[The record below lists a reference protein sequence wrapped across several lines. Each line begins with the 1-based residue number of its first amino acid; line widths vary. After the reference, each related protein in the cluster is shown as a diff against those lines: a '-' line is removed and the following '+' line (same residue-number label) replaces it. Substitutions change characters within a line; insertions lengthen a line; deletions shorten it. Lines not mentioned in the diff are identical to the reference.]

1 MVYAIDAAGAI
12 EMFRAGGVDVDAV
25 KEIGTTDW
33 TEHRPP
39 ERAWRNPKQKNEKEK
54 KPWETTA

>member
-1 MVYAIDAAGAI
+1 MIKALYVERKSCKMVYAIDTADAI
-12 EMFRAGGVDVDAV
+12 EMFGVAGVDVDAV

-39 ERAWRNPKQKNEKEK
+39 ERE
-54 KPWETTA
+54 

>member
-1 MVYAIDAAGAI
+1 MIKALYVERKSCKMVYAIDAAGAV
-12 EMFRAGGVDVDAV
+12 EMFLAVGVDVDAV

-39 ERAWRNPKQKNEKEK
+39 ERE
-54 KPWETTA
+54 

>member
-1 MVYAIDAAGAI
+1 MIKALYVERKSCKMVYAIDAAGAI

-39 ERAWRNPKQKNEKEK
+39 ERA
-54 KPWETTA
+54 